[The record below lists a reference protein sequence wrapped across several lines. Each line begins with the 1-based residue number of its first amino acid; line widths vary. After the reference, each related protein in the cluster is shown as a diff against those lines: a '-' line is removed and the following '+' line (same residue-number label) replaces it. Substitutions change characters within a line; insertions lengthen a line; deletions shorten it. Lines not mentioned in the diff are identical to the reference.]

1 LINKKGGKNMQTVG
15 VIGLGIMGSSYVRNL
30 LKNGF
35 AVVGYDLDQRRVAE
49 LEAEGM
55 QAAGSACDVARQAGE
70 IITSLP
76 SPQALHQVVE
86 ELLTLGSRLTEIV
99 VGDTCTLAMTDKMQ
113 AMERMKA
120 AGGLLLDCPVSGTGA
135 QAAKGDLIVFA
146 SGDAQGI
153 ERMMPAFSGIGRLT
167 HNLGIF
173 GNGSKMKYV
182 ANLLVTIHNVSA
194 GEAFAF
200 AQKAGIAPELAY
212 KAVFG
217 GAGSSRIFE
226 VRGPMMVAGD
236 YLTGLSATHRLMH
249 KDISIIG
256 DYIDALGADT
266 PLCAVA
272 AGVHNEAIAQGL
284 ELHDTAS
291 VCAVMEKRNG
301 ITRS

>member
-1 LINKKGGKNMQTVG
+1 MQTVG

-49 LEAEGM
+49 LQAEGM

-266 PLCAVA
+266 PLFAVA

>member
-1 LINKKGGKNMQTVG
+1 MKRKGGSMLTVG

-35 AVVGYDLDQRRVAE
+35 KVIGFDVDPSRIKALQNTGM
-49 LEAEGM
+49 EA
-55 QAAGSACDVARQAGE
+55 ATSVSDVAKRSTE
-70 IITSLP
+70 VITSLP
-76 SPQALHQVVE
+76 SPEALLQVVK
-86 ELLTLGSRLTEIV
+86 ELRTLGTRLEQV
-99 VGDTCTLAMTDKMQ
+99 VLADTCTLKMRDKQQ
-113 AMERMKA
+113 AMEQLKA

-135 QAAKGDLIVFA
+135 QAAKGDLIIFA
-146 SGDAQGI
+146 SGDANGI
-153 ERMMPAFSGIGRLT
+153 ARMMPAFGAIGRLT
-167 HNLGIF
+167 HNLGAF

-182 ANLLVTIHNVSA
+182 ANLLVTIHNVSTA
-194 GEAFAF
+194 EAFAF
-200 AQKAGIAPELAY
+200 AQKAGIELEMAY

-256 DYIDALGADT
+256 EYVDALGADT
-266 PLCAVA
+266 PLFQLA
-272 AGVHNEAIAQGL
+272 AGIHKEAIAQGF
-284 ELHDTAS
+284 EMQDTAS

-301 ITRS
+301 IIRAR

>member
-1 LINKKGGKNMQTVG
+1 MQTVG

-86 ELLTLGSRLTEIV
+86 ELLTLGSRLKEIV
-99 VGDTCTLAMTDKMQ
+99 VADTCTLAMTDKMQ

-167 HNLGIF
+167 HNLGFF

-249 KDISIIG
+249 KDISISG

-266 PLCAVA
+266 PLFAVA

>member
-1 LINKKGGKNMQTVG
+1 MQTVG

-35 AVVGYDLDQRRVAE
+35 AVVGYDLDQKRVAA
-49 LEAEGM
+49 LQAEGM
-55 QAAGSACDVARQAGE
+55 QASASACDVARQASE

-86 ELLTLGSRLTEIV
+86 ELLTLGGRLKEIV
-99 VGDTCTLAMTDKMQ
+99 VADTCTLAMTDKMQ

-146 SGDAQGI
+146 SGDANGI
-153 ERMMPAFSGIGRLT
+153 ERMMPAFAGIGRLT
-167 HNLGIF
+167 HNLGVF
-173 GNGSKMKYV
+173 GNGSKLKYV

-200 AQKAGIAPELAY
+200 AQKAGIAPEVAY

-256 DYIDALGADT
+256 DYINALGADT
-266 PLCAVA
+266 PLFAVA

-284 ELHDTAS
+284 ELQDTAS

>member
-1 LINKKGGKNMQTVG
+1 MNTSEQSVG

-30 LKNGF
+30 LKNKF
-35 AVVGYDLDQRRVAE
+35 RVVGFDVDAE
-49 LEAEGM
+49 KVQTLVAEGM
-55 QAAGSACDVARQAGE
+55 HAGRSVEDVAGQVQE

-76 SPQALHQVVE
+76 SPQALHQVVS
-86 ELLTLGSRLTEIV
+86 ELVALGPRLAALV
-99 VGDTCTLAMTDKMQ
+99 VADTGTLAMSDKQQ
-113 AMERMKA
+113 ARDALQA
-120 AGGLLLDCPVSGTGA
+120 AGGMLLDCPVSGTGA
-135 QAAKGDLIVFA
+135 QAAKGDLIVYA
-146 SGDAQGI
+146 SGDAAGI
-153 ERMMPAFSGIGRLT
+153 ERMMPAFSAIGRLT
-167 HNLGIF
+167 HGLGDF

-182 ANLLVTIHNVSA
+182 ANLLVAIHNVSA
-194 GEAFAF
+194 AEAFAF
-200 AQKAGIAPELAY
+200 PQKAGIAPETAY

-266 PLCAVA
+266 PLFQIA
-272 AGVHNEAIAQGL
+272 AQVHDQAIAQGF
-284 ELHDTAS
+284 ELQDTAS

-301 ITRS
+301 ITR

>member
-1 LINKKGGKNMQTVG
+1 MQTVG

-35 AVVGYDLDQRRVAE
+35 SVVGYDLDQGRLKALQE
-49 LEAEGM
+49 EGM
-55 QAAGSACDVARQAGE
+55 QAAESASAVALKANE

-76 SPQALHQVVE
+76 SPEALHRVVE
-86 ELLTLGSRLTEIV
+86 ELCSLGPRIKEIV
-99 VGDTCTLAMTDKMQ
+99 VADTCTLAMTDKVQ
-113 AMERMKA
+113 AMERFSD

-146 SGDAQGI
+146 SGDAHGI
-153 ERMMPAFSGIGRLT
+153 ERMMPAFAGIGRLT
-167 HNLGIF
+167 HNLGVF

-212 KAVFG
+212 KAVYG

-256 DYIDALGADT
+256 DYIDALGADA
-266 PLCAVA
+266 PLFAVA

-284 ELHDTAS
+284 EMHDTAS

-301 ITRS
+301 IAR

>member
-1 LINKKGGKNMQTVG
+1 MQTVG

-35 AVVGYDLDQRRVAE
+35 AVVGYDLDQKRVAE
-49 LEAEGM
+49 LGAEGM
-55 QAAGSACDVARQAGE
+55 QAADSACDVARQADE

-86 ELLTLGSRLTEIV
+86 ELLTLGSRLKEIV
-99 VGDTCTLAMTDKMQ
+99 VADTCTLAMTDKMQ

-153 ERMMPAFSGIGRLT
+153 ERMLPAFSGIGRLT
-167 HNLGIF
+167 HNLGVF

-266 PLCAVA
+266 PLFAVA

-284 ELHDTAS
+284 EMHDTAS

-301 ITRS
+301 ITR

>member
-1 LINKKGGKNMQTVG
+1 MQTVG

-266 PLCAVA
+266 PLFAVA